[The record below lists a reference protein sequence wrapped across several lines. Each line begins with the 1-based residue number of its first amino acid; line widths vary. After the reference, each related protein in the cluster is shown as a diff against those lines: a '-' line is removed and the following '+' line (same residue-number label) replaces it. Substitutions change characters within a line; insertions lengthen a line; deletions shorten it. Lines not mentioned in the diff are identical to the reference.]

1 VVVPYRNSCCLTQKA
16 LAEDASL
23 AQDAGSGRWLRT
35 LAQDAA
41 GCGGGKRM
49 YLPAAAPDDGEPY
62 VSEAVQVTAGFLH
75 RHLSLS

>member
-1 VVVPYRNSCCLTQKA
+1 
-16 LAEDASL
+16 
-23 AQDAGSGRWLRT
+23 
-35 LAQDAA
+35 
-41 GCGGGKRM
+41 M